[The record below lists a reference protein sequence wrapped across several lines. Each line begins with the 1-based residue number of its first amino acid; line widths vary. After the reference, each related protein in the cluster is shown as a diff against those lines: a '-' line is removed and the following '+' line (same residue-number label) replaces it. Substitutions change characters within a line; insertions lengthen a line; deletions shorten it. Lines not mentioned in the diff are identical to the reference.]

1 MGTVYRDNLVVHL
14 SRYVSCIYV
23 YMHLNKVLLS
33 LLLLLVGWGVDQ
45 YVGGL
50 SVDILA

>member
-1 MGTVYRDNLVVHL
+1 MGTFYRDNLVVQL

-23 YMHLNKVLLS
+23 YMHLNKVLL

>member
-1 MGTVYRDNLVVHL
+1 MVHL
-14 SRYVSCIYV
+14 SRYVSCIMFICIYV
-23 YMHLNKVLLS
+23 YMYLNKVLL

-45 YVGGL
+45 YVGEL